1 MKQEMKQAFFEVCR
15 EPTPARAVYVS
26 LYVEL
31 PFYGGPEEGGWW
43 GRDMELVA
51 YERFDSEEAAT
62 AALRAVHV
70 LADKLSAE
78 AKESFNRACAA
89 ESEWLEARGLDDSFL
104 PEVNGEAS
112 YKVYIEGQPGEFAYE
127 GQRGYS

>member
-1 MKQEMKQAFFEVCR
+1 MKQAFFEVCR
-15 EPTPARAVYVS
+15 EPTPARTVYVS

-62 AALRAVHV
+62 AALRAIHV
-70 LADKLSAE
+70 LADKLSKE
-78 AKESFNRACAA
+78 AKDSFNRACAA
-89 ESEWLEARGLDDSFL
+89 ESEWLEARGLDDGFL

-112 YKVYIEGQPGEFAYE
+112 YRVYIEGQPGEFAYE
-127 GQRGYS
+127 GSRGYS

>member
-1 MKQEMKQAFFEVCR
+1 MKQAFFEVCR
-15 EPTPARAVYVS
+15 EAKPAEGVYVS

-62 AALRAVHV
+62 AALRAIHV
-70 LADKLSAE
+70 LADKLSKE

-112 YKVYIEGQPGEFAYE
+112 YRVYIEGQPGEFAYE
-127 GQRGYS
+127 GSRGYS